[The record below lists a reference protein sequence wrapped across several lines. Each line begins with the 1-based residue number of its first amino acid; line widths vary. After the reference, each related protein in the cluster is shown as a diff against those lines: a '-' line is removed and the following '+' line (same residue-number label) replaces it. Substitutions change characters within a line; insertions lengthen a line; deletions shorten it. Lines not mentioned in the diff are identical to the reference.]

1 MKGFDT
7 MMKDFF
13 KSKDFT
19 AKEFHK
25 NSIYSNIKTTMDIDE
40 IAKNTTVITEK
51 ELNNINIEEYSKD
64 RAGLL
69 TNLPGF
75 EVVIDTQDEKGE

>member
-1 MKGFDT
+1 MNENK
-7 MMKDFF
+7 
-13 KSKDFT
+13 
-19 AKEFHK
+19 
-25 NSIYSNIKTTMDIDE
+25 IMDIDK
-40 IAKNTTVITEK
+40 IAKNTTVITEE

-75 EVVIDTQDEKGE
+75 EVVIDTQDEEGE

>member
-1 MKGFDT
+1 MD
-7 MMKDFF
+7 
-13 KSKDFT
+13 
-19 AKEFHK
+19 K
-25 NSIYSNIKTTMDIDE
+25 NKTMDIDE
-40 IAKNTTVITEK
+40 IAKNTTVITEE

-75 EVVIDTQDEKGE
+75 EVVIDTQNEEGE